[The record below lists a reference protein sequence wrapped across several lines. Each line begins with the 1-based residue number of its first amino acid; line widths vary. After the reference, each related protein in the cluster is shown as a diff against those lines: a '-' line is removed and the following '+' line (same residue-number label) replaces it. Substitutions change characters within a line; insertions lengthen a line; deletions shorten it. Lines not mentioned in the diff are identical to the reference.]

1 VSFLEAL
8 FADTETLLA
17 VMGVILVMGI
27 VQGSVAFA
35 GGLIG
40 IPLLSMAGLTL
51 PEAVAVSIFCGI
63 PQNLTGCWQLRKEIP
78 WGRTL
83 RPIAIRTLFLPL
95 GILALHSLDETL
107 RWTIDPAVGAVM
119 LGLLGLLLFVHP
131 EHKPEFPVKWEVL
144 ACSVSGFL
152 VGFCGMGGPALV
164 VWTLAHDWSATKTRG
179 FLFAVYAANLL
190 PQLGIYAVVWGP
202 DLARAFAFGALGVPL
217 SSAGMLLGLYVSR
230 WISKKTLRRIAYGT
244 ILVTA
249 LLSIAQP
256 FVARL
261 RQDGDTPAEA
271 SGSDEGALPAEAASN
286 QR

>member
-1 VSFLEAL
+1 MSFLAEL
-8 FADTETLLA
+8 FADTDTLLA
-17 VMGVILVMGI
+17 VLGVILVMGI

-78 WGRTL
+78 WGRTV
-83 RPIAIRTLFLPL
+83 RPIAVRTLFLPL
-95 GILALHSLDETL
+95 GILALHSLDESL
-107 RWTIDPAVGAVM
+107 RWTIDPTVGVVM
-119 LGLLGLLLFVHP
+119 LTLLALLLFVHP
-131 EHKPEFPVKWEVL
+131 EHRPEFPVQWEIL
-144 ACSVSGFL
+144 ACSASGFL
-152 VGFCGMGGPALV
+152 VGFCGMGGPILV

-190 PQLGIYAVVWGP
+190 PQLGIIAFVWGD
-202 DLARAFAFGALGVPL
+202 DLARAFTFGLIGVPL
-217 SSAGMLLGLYVSR
+217 SAAGMSLGLYVSQ

-244 ILVTA
+244 ILATA

-256 FVARL
+256 FLARP
-261 RQDGDTPAEA
+261 QPADPAGEA
-271 SGSDEGALPAEAASN
+271 SERSDDAAPEASE

>member
-1 VSFLEAL
+1 
-8 FADTETLLA
+8 
-17 VMGVILVMGI
+17 
-27 VQGSVAFA
+27 
-35 GGLIG
+35 
-40 IPLLSMAGLTL
+40 MAGLKL

-95 GILALHSLDETL
+95 GILALHSLDESL
-107 RWTIDPAVGAVM
+107 RWTIDPTVGVVM

-144 ACSVSGFL
+144 TCSVSGFL
-152 VGFCGMGGPALV
+152 VGFCGMGGPTLV

-190 PQLGIYAVVWGP
+190 PQLAIIAFVWGD
-202 DLARAFAFGALGVPL
+202 DLARAFAFGLLGVPL
-217 SSAGMLLGLYVSR
+217 SYAGMLLGLYVSR

-256 FVARL
+256 VLVRPPL
-261 RQDGDTPAEA
+261 DKPPAETTDH
-271 SGSDEGALPAEAASN
+271 GAEAAPAASE
-286 QR
+286 RR